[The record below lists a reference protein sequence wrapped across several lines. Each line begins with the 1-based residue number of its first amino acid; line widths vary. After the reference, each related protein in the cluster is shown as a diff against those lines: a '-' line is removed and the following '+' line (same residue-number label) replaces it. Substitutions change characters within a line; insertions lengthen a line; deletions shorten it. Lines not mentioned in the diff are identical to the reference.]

1 MYNVFET
8 SGKET
13 NVKNSKDKKTI
24 LVVDDDAMNLKVARF
39 ILEQA
44 DYSVVEASSG
54 MECLMR
60 LRGSQV
66 DLILLDVEMPVMN
79 GIKTLEHIRED
90 VTYSDIPVMFLTS
103 DASKDTVINAGK
115 LDAIGYVKKPYV
127 PQELLQRI
135 EKIFE

>member
-1 MYNVFET
+1 M
-8 SGKET
+8 
-13 NVKNSKDKKTI
+13 KNSKDKKTI